1 MRRSVRAWMIRVT
14 WAAVGLQV
22 LQTGCIRSLQREME
36 VLFALEGSMQL
47 VRESLMVDR
56 LGPQFLKFWVSLW

>member
-1 MRRSVRAWMIRVT
+1 
-14 WAAVGLQV
+14 
-22 LQTGCIRSLQREME
+22 ME

-47 VRESLMVDR
+47 VRESLLVGR